1 MVDASKIAEEELG
14 VPITNTTM
22 LGALL
27 KAAGLID
34 LESIKAPLEHRF
46 GKIAEKNWK
55 ALNRAYQETVI
66 EE

>member
-1 MVDASKIAEEELG
+1 M
-14 VPITNTTM
+14 PITNTTM

-34 LESIKAPLEHRF
+34 LAAIKGPIEHRF
-46 GKIAEKNWK
+46 GKIAEKNWN
-55 ALNRAYQETVI
+55 ALNRAYSETVI